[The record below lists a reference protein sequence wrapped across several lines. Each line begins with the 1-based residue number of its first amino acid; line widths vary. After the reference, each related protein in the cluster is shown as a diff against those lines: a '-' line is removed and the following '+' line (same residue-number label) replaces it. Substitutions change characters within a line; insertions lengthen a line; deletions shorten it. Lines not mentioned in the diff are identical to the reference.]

1 MVRGPA
7 SARASRLRRR
17 VFSGNSAQPLE
28 HGTGF
33 GPASEG
39 VQRVGREPAAAETQ
53 AWVVRRGREPFEDR
67 ERTCGIL
74 PILEPRLRGPHLD
87 RRILREPLCGK
98 LEKARRVA
106 GTAGPFVELGLSKE
120 ARQEEAGNVLGIAT
134 ADADA
139 SSVPV
144 DELAAEL
151 AGLKDTDEREQP
163 DPGGHERHR
172 PDD

>member
-53 AWVVRRGREPFEDR
+53 ARVVRRGREPFEDR
-67 ERTCGIL
+67 ERTCRIL
-74 PILEPRLRGPHLD
+74 PILEPHLRGPHLD
-87 RRILREPLCGK
+87 RGIVREALCGK

-106 GTAGPFVELGLSKE
+106 GTAGPFVDLGLSKE